1 MREAAMEGAG
11 GGQQLD
17 SWVQPW
23 KNHVALLLDRTTP
36 KARATAGVG
45 LVLDTRQAAALAA
58 GRAIEKEL
66 AELRGHATPGDHD
79 CSGELQVVGATQSP
93 ELRDLNERLGKALV
107 EQQAAK
113 EENSV
118 VVSRQHVQGA
128 AFRSGRI
135 CNGDIV
141 AKVDGI
147 PIGADLARCG
157 QLIRGD
163 VDTTVTLH
171 LRKPGCME
179 EEAVTLQRAI
189 IPDHHMPTSPVFFHY
204 PATYTP

>member
-1 MREAAMEGAG
+1 MEMEWTS

-36 KARATAGVG
+36 KAHATAGVG

-66 AELRGHATPGDHD
+66 AELRGHATPVDHD
-79 CSGELQVVGATQSP
+79 CGGELQVVGATQSP

-147 PIGADLARCG
+147 PIGAGVECIKSSKQTVKITSLPLRTTVR
-157 QLIRGD
+157 QSPFLNTLSPFRTTTIRLIRGA
-163 VDTTVTLH
+163 L
-171 LRKPGCME
+171 PCS
-179 EEAVTLQRAI
+179 I
-189 IPDHHMPTSPVFFHY
+189 
-204 PATYTP
+204 